1 MAKTIYDYWFV
12 QFDFPDKNKKPYK
25 SSDGEMIYTDG
36 HIIPKSWR
44 ICKIQDIISSIC
56 TGLNPRDNFSLGS
69 GNIKYITVKNL
80 TLNGTLDFT
89 GCDTIDESARTI
101 FITDQIYKLEIS
113 CLQVLLHWDVV
124 ILFKQNQQIGISMN
138 PYSQFVQTLMLL
150 HRHFYICTL

>member
-12 QFDFPDKNKKPYK
+12 QFDFPDEKGNPYK
-25 SSDGEMIYTDG
+25 SSNGEMIYTDD
-36 HIIPKSWR
+36 HILPKGWK
-44 ICKIQDIISSIC
+44 ICKIRDIISSIC

-80 TLNGTLDFT
+80 TTKGTLDFT

-101 FITDQIYKLEIS
+101 IHNRLEIS
-113 CLQVLLHWDVV
+113 YLQVLLHWDVV
-124 ILFKQNQQIGISMN
+124 ILFKKNLQIGISMN
-138 PYSQFVQTLMLL
+138 PYSLFVQMLMLL